1 VVCSF
6 DGEKHFGPELLG
18 LRIGE
23 TSTACYRGWHA
34 NWRLMQGR
42 LYLKDLFVYTN
53 LCPTVCG
60 VRPEIGH
67 YQSAYHDLMLPIGF
81 AGKVTVIPREDES
94 RAQML
99 HISIPQDDEI
109 VPQFALNFDLGRLKS
124 VSNESYFLA
133 ADVDEDESGQRAR
146 EESNLWRGSNAV
158 R

>member
-1 VVCSF
+1 
-6 DGEKHFGPELLG
+6 
-18 LRIGE
+18 
-23 TSTACYRGWHA
+23 
-34 NWRLMQGR
+34 
-42 LYLKDLFVYTN
+42 
-53 LCPTVCG
+53 
-60 VRPEIGH
+60 
-67 YQSAYHDLMLPIGF
+67 MLPIGF